1 MRKIHFFLCIIFVVS
16 AGMLHAQGVTKDDAP
31 NTNNKGPFW
40 EAQSIGPS
48 QGPFK
53 VKVDGGVGPS
63 LNNTYDLGSNTM
75 RWRDIFIGPHSIHIG
90 NGPNDQANLSH
101 SNSNGLSR
109 LTIDAD
115 DNGTF
120 DFYLAGN
127 GDFMFTGAL
136 MPDSNS
142 GNSGDI
148 LRSNG
153 TSSPAWVDIQT
164 LAWSK
169 TGNSNTDTTI
179 NFVGTTDNND
189 LVFRTNNI
197 SRARFRNST
206 GDGDSGA
213 FEPYMGNAYTLGTPT
228 HRWRDGY
235 FGPASLH
242 IGGFISGSHGG
253 GQDPQTLDEATISY
267 SNGSLMINKAIQSSG
282 SLVPND
288 NDLFTLGSN
297 TNRWADLYLNG
308 SSLHIGSSTV
318 EGTISFDTTN
328 QLLQFNTDGAG
339 AAEII
344 MSGSGGAGK
353 LGIAATPST
362 SLDVN
367 GDVSFRF
374 SNLTLANGVNT
385 GVNVGSSSAARITG
399 PTAAFELHGITG
411 GQNGKVL
418 ELYNTSGQT
427 MRIQNE
433 SGAES
438 TASNRITTGTGA
450 SYEVRNMGSA
460 RLIYNS
466 TDSRWVLADATRNTS
481 GQAWS
486 IKTYSSFGGTNQTAW
501 APDFGYVCHRISSSS
516 NVTIS
521 GINSTGA
528 QDGTM
533 IVIFNVGTS
542 SITLQNDN
550 GGAASASYR
559 ILTGTGNNEALSPNE
574 PATLVY
580 DATSQ
585 RWRMIAGR

>member
-1 MRKIHFFLCIIFVVS
+1 
-16 AGMLHAQGVTKDDAP
+16 MLHAQGVTKDDAP
-31 NTNNKGPFW
+31 ATNTNQGPFW
-40 EAQSIGPS
+40 EAQSIGPA

-53 VKVDGGVGPS
+53 VKVDGGVGPT

-75 RWRDIFIGPHSIHIG
+75 RWRDVYIGPHSLHIG

-101 SNSNGLSR
+101 TNVGGSKLI
-109 LTIDAD
+109 IDGND
-115 DNGTF
+115 DGTF

-136 MPDSNS
+136 LPDSNA
-142 GNSGDI
+142 GNSADI

-153 TSSPAWVDIQT
+153 SSSSPTWVSIQS

-169 TGNSNTDTTI
+169 TGNTNTDTVI
-179 NFVGTTDNND
+179 NFVGTTDNKD
-189 LVFRTNNI
+189 LTFRTNNI
-197 SRARFRNST
+197 TRARFRNST

-213 FEPYMGNAYTLGTPT
+213 FEPYMGDAYTLGTPS

-242 IGGFISGSHGG
+242 IGGFISGSHDGN
-253 GQDPQTLDEATISY
+253 QDPQSLDEATISY
-267 SNGSLMINKAIQSSG
+267 SNGKLIINKALQSTG

-288 NDLFTLGSN
+288 DDAFTLGTN

-328 QLLQFNTDGAG
+328 QQLQFNTDGSG
-339 AAEII
+339 AAEVV
-344 MSGSGGAGK
+344 MTGTGGAGK

-367 GDVSFRF
+367 GDVAFRF

-385 GVNVGSSSAARITG
+385 GVSVGSSSAARITG
-399 PTAAFELHGITG
+399 PTAAFELHGIAG

-433 SGAES
+433 SASEG
-438 TASNRITTGTGA
+438 TASNRITTSTGA
-450 SYEVRNMGSA
+450 SFEVRNMGLA
-460 RLIYNS
+460 RLVYNS

-481 GQAWS
+481 GPVWS
-486 IKTYSSFGGTNQTAW
+486 IKTYTSFGGTNQTGW
-501 APDFGYVCHRISSSS
+501 TPDFGYGCHRVSSTS
-516 NVTIS
+516 NITIS

-528 QDGTM
+528 QDGTV
-533 IVIFNVGTS
+533 IVIFNVGGST
-542 SITLQNDN
+542 ITLQNDN
-550 GGAASASYR
+550 NGAANASYR
-559 ILTGTGNNEALSPNE
+559 IYTGTGNNEPLSSNE

-580 DATSQ
+580 DAASQ
-585 RWRMIAGR
+585 HWRMIAGR